1 MSTTEEIQQMLDDC
15 EARESKLTEWEAG
28 FIDSISAQF
37 ENKGSL
43 SQKQDERLE
52 SIWNRVTE

>member
-15 EARESKLTEWEAG
+15 ESRESKLTEWEAG
-28 FIDSISAQF
+28 FIDSISDQF
-37 ENKGSL
+37 AKKGSL
-43 SQKQDERLE
+43 SEKQDERLE